1 MKDFFKLKEHN
12 TTVKCE
18 IMAGI
23 TTFLTM
29 AYIIFVN
36 PNILA
41 ESGMDKSALITVT
54 SLAAAIGTL
63 ITALWVNVP
72 LAMAPGMG
80 LNAFFTYTLVM
91 GNGATWQQ
99 ALGVVF
105 ISGVIFLILTLTG
118 LRQKIIE
125 SIPESIRMAIGA
137 GIGLFIAFIGMQ
149 GMKLIVSNPAT
160 IVALGKFEPPVILG
174 LLGFIIMGLLEIK
187 KIRGGIL
194 IGIIITTVLG
204 IIFKVTPIP
213 QSFISLPP
221 NPSSIMLKLDIIGA
235 IKPIFI
241 GSIFSFMF
249 VDLFDSLGTILACA
263 HEANMLDENG
273 KVKNVTKI
281 LEADAVATIVGA
293 LLGTSTTTTFVES
306 ASGIAV
312 GGRTGLTGVTTAS
325 LFVLSIFFAPLIS
338 VVPAYAT
345 APALMLVGVF
355 MFKNLLE
362 IDLRNI
368 EIAIPSFLIII
379 MMPLTYSISVGIAF
393 GFVSYIIV
401 SIFTNKIKQITPV
414 MWVIGIL
421 SFLELITK

>member
-160 IVALGKFEPPVILG
+160 IVALGKFDPPVILG